1 MARTFYEGRVKNID
15 PYGKIVNL
23 WGSGNKRGISLHY
36 DFLVVALGSET
47 NFFGMS
53 DLEKNAYQM
62 KTLNDAV
69 MVRNRMIDMLE
80 QAVWS
85 EIE

>member
-1 MARTFYEGRVKNID
+1 MKKATFYEGRVKNID

-23 WGSGNKRGISLHY
+23 WGTGEKERNFIHY

-47 NFFGMS
+47 NFFGMA
-53 DLEKNAYQM
+53 DVEKMPITM

-69 MVRNRMIDMLE
+69 MVRNRM
-80 QAVWS
+80 
-85 EIE
+85 